1 MRLVLVG
8 PTDSGKTT
16 LAWALARR
24 TAEKRG
30 RAYLLDLDVGQG
42 SLPGTV
48 ARFRLEG
55 EEVLEEER
63 LLVGRVSP
71 VGAEGWLL
79 AASARL
85 ARGARGPFVAD
96 TDGFAKGPRA
106 ERLRYQQVEALGA
119 GEVAVLDGA
128 LMAAFAWREDLRVR
142 RVPPPPGVREKTPA
156 ERLFRRTARLLA
168 HFRGARFR
176 ALPRPPGDPRYLFAL
191 LDGRGRFLGYA
202 ALVVERGERG
212 LFWTP
217 VADRVTRVV
226 PTWVRVPGV
235 LIPDPATASSG
246 AG

>member
-1 MRLVLVG
+1 MRLVLTG

-16 LAWALARR
+16 LAWELARR
-24 TAEKRG
+24 AAAKFG

-55 EEVLEEER
+55 EEVIEEER

-85 ARGARGPFVAD
+85 ARGADGPFVAD

-119 GEVAVLDGA
+119 AEVGA
-128 LMAAFAWREDLRVR
+128 FSDDLFRLFAWRKDLKVKRL
-142 RVPPPPGVREKTPA
+142 PPPPGVREKSAAERLFARA
-156 ERLFRRTARLLA
+156 ERLFR
-168 HFRGARFR
+168 HFKKAAFR
-176 ALPRPPGDPRYLFAL
+176 KLGPPPGRTDYLFAL
-191 LDGRGRFLGYA
+191 LDEKGRFLGYA
-202 ALVVERGERG
+202 LWVTEE
-212 LFWTP
+212 LYWTP
-217 VADRVTRVV
+217 VKGPVAKVV
-226 PTWVRVPGV
+226 PTWVRVPSV
-235 LIPDPATASSG
+235 LHYPGAFPDD
-246 AG
+246 

>member
-8 PTDSGKTT
+8 PTDTGKTT

-24 TAEKRG
+24 AAAKFG

-55 EEVLEEER
+55 KEVYEEER

-79 AASARL
+79 ATSARL

-96 TDGFAKGPRA
+96 TDGFARGPRA
-106 ERLRYQQVEALGA
+106 QRLRYQQLEALGA
-119 GEVAVLDGA
+119 AEVGVFDDVLYRA
-128 LMAAFAWREDLRVR
+128 LTWRTDLRIR
-142 RVPPPPGVREKTPA
+142 RLPVAPGVQEKPLA
-156 ERLFRRTARLLA
+156 LRVAHRASRLLA
-168 HFRGARFR
+168 HFQKARLR
-176 ALPRPPGDPRYLFAL
+176 RLPRPAGDARYLFGL
-191 LDGRGRFLGYA
+191 LAGDGRFLGYGL
-202 ALVVERGERG
+202 LVAERGGEG

-217 VADRVTRVV
+217 VLGPVAQVV
-226 PTWVRVPGV
+226 PTWVRVPSV
-235 LIPDPATASSG
+235 LPRLLQKI
-246 AG
+246 